1 MTEKRAR
8 GRPKEGITDQIGI
21 LRREVE
27 AASKPREDMIYLNNR
42 EERYA
47 QGIAKGLTQVDA
59 AKAAGYSAQSAGVQ
73 ATRIMKR
80 SKVKARIAQLMGT
93 SGIDVQDARVDHL
106 GQLAALRSMA
116 VQKGQISAAIRAEEL
131 RGRVLG
137 LYVEQVVTAGVI
149 GGNGGQ
155 SSVED
160 ANPQELR
167 AAIAEAIHR
176 LGIMKTVEPDDIG
189 LTLTDITPI
198 SH

>member
-1 MTEKRAR
+1 MDVKKAR
-8 GRPKEGITDQIGI
+8 GRPKEGIQDQIGI

-137 LYVEQVVTAGVI
+137 LYVEQVVTAGVV
-149 GGNGGQ
+149 GVNGGQ

-189 LTLTDITPI
+189 RTL
-198 SH
+198 SA